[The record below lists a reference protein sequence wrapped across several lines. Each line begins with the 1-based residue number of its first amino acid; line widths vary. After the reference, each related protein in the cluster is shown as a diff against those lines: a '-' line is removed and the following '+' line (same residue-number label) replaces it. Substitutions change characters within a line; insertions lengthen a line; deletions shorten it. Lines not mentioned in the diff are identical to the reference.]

1 MTEYYF
7 DMVRSL
13 ASAILVLQI
22 VLQEALSITVAND
35 SADAEVSRP
44 Q

>member
-1 MTEYYF
+1 MTGYYF

-13 ASAILVLQI
+13 ASAILVLQ
-22 VLQEALSITVAND
+22 EALSIMVAND
-35 SADAEVSRP
+35 SADAEVSRT